1 MKKHIQ
7 VSASILSADFSKFSD
22 EIRRAEHAGVD
33 AFHFDLMDGHF
44 VPNLTFGPSFLA
56 CVRNASKLPFHA
68 HLMVLHPEMYFEELK
83 EAGAQT
89 VSVHAEAVTHLHAA
103 LKKIRQLGMKAS
115 VALNPGTPVSSV
127 ETILGDV
134 DGVLVMSVNPGFAGQ
149 KFIELAVPKAA
160 QLAQIRK
167 QKKYSYVIEVD
178 GGVQDVNAGKLKKAG
193 VDILAAASF
202 LFKAKDMRA
211 AIHSLKYPK

>member
-56 CVRNASKLPFHA
+56 CVRNTSKLPFHA

-115 VALNPGTPVSSV
+115 VALNPGTPVSVV
-127 ETILGDV
+127 EPLLSEV

-211 AIHSLKYPK
+211 AVQSLKKA